1 MALFSQI
8 EVEAIANAL
17 GDTELGLTG
26 SEIGHVLQALNL
38 QDPDPSYAKR
48 HRLLNAFA
56 ADQNKRQNRTGILE
70 FIRRAM
76 APARWLSKKHAY
88 EPLRAR
94 LNEALSLS
102 S

>member
-76 APARWLSKKHAY
+76 APARWLAKKHAY